1 MPPAAPPQRPGHA
14 RSISTISTKA
24 TAIHGNDTRKPA
36 LKPAPSIA
44 RQLTAPAKSKLGVTR
59 PLSTAIVVTSRTQ
72 PLDSHQEL
80 LRNEL
85 LQLSIVYKASAETL
99 QAYQDNIEHILATHQ
114 TEVAAQQATVLRKK
128 LASSAVINACAL
140 DVWLQRDGYQNTCR
154 SIQDL
159 SVAVRDLHDLEQIF
173 SNEDGLAATFG
184 EWYRNITGPKD
195 SRTPI
200 EIDPSHVTLHVDYEE
215 NLSPQL
221 QRFKQQT
228 DYVVASL
235 QNLPPYS
242 DTSSLC
248 SILRDHILLAESL
261 QSQCQI
267 MLQVGGLVVEDHH
280 KWLREEVMTAV
291 DERKGSIEP
300 TSWVITAPIW
310 ET

>member
-1 MPPAAPPQRPGHA
+1 MR
-14 RSISTISTKA
+14 
-24 TAIHGNDTRKPA
+24 
-36 LKPAPSIA
+36 
-44 RQLTAPAKSKLGVTR
+44 
-59 PLSTAIVVTSRTQ
+59 
-72 PLDSHQEL
+72 
-80 LRNEL
+80 
-85 LQLSIVYKASAETL
+85 
-99 QAYQDNIEHILATHQ
+99 
-114 TEVAAQQATVLRKK
+114 
-128 LASSAVINACAL
+128 AVINACAL